1 MTLTLKMPG
10 GWAGDEGGGEGGG
23 MLVGHE
29 S

>member
-1 MTLTLKMPG
+1 MPLILKMPG
-10 GWAGDEGGGEGGG
+10 GCAGDEGGGEGGG

>member
-1 MTLTLKMPG
+1 MPLTFKMPG
-10 GWAGDEGGGEGGG
+10 GWAGGEGGGEGGG